1 MGGWAI
7 EDSYAPATYMQLL
20 LLPLLL
26 LPLLLLLRCP
36 LLPLLLLLWCP
47 LFVVGSLVGDRA
59 LPVGRCRCGLGGRC
73 CAGACAGRSRCY

>member
-1 MGGWAI
+1 MGGRAI
-7 EDSYAPATYMQLL
+7 EDSYAPATYMPLL

-47 LFVVGSLVGDRA
+47 LFVVGSLVGSCAPGRTM
-59 LPVGRCRCGLGGRC
+59 PVWPRWPLLRRCL
-73 CAGACAGRSRCY
+73 SV